1 MNNPNANQA
10 LGEIAPSL
18 DSGRVPS
25 AEIASSAKA
34 TETIRRLAEGQ
45 HGVVARRQ
53 LLEQG
58 LSAEL
63 IKGRLTAGMLIPVHM
78 GVFAL
83 GHLRIG
89 REGRWMAAVLAA
101 GHKAVLSHSSA
112 AELWSIGR
120 SRGFPEVTRRSGGSK
135 RAGLRLHQT
144 RVLEPI
150 DVTAEAGIPVT
161 SIERTLLDM
170 AHRYDN
176 RQLERAVVAADRTGR
191 LRWPR
196 LRLLLDRTP
205 LRPGSGR
212 LRRVAS
218 RVSPRAIDTKSPTE
232 VDFLAL
238 CREAGLPEPAVNVLV
253 EGHLVDFL
261 WPAERL
267 VVETDTYTYHGDPL
281 AFEQDHERTVT
292 LVTAGY
298 EVHRVTRLMLGRAP
312 APFLQLVRD
321 SLTRR
326 RASRSGLISPQ
337 S

>member
-1 MNNPNANQA
+1 MNNPDANQA

-25 AEIASSAKA
+25 AEIASSAEA

-63 IKGRLTAGMLIPVHM
+63 IKGRLTGGMLIPVHV

-101 GHKAVLSHSSA
+101 GPKALLSHSSA

-144 RVLEPI
+144 RVLELI

-170 AHRYDN
+170 AHRYAIVSWS
-176 RQLERAVVAADRTGR
+176 ERLSPPTGR
-191 LRWPR
+191 VDFAGRGCGCYLTVRRSARAQVACGGLHRASALGPSTPSLQPR
-196 LRLLLDRTP
+196 STSWRYVEKQDFLSQPSTCWLKGISWTF
-205 LRPGSGR
+205 SGR
-212 LRRVAS
+212 LSGWSSKRIRT
-218 RVSPRAIDTKSPTE
+218 PTTAI
-232 VDFLAL
+232 L
-238 CREAGLPEPAVNVLV
+238 LPSSKIMN
-253 EGHLVDFL
+253 
-261 WPAERL
+261 
-267 VVETDTYTYHGDPL
+267 
-281 AFEQDHERTVT
+281 
-292 LVTAGY
+292 
-298 EVHRVTRLMLGRAP
+298 AP
-312 APFLQLVRD
+312 
-321 SLTRR
+321 
-326 RASRSGLISPQ
+326 
-337 S
+337 